1 METISFTTKYEVN
14 NEYEVPLDYL
24 KEFLEDE
31 DLRYEDMSKDEIA
44 DFISENIQEF
54 EDYIITDP
62 DYSDVEVI
70 VF

>member
-62 DYSDVEVI
+62 DCSDVEVI